1 MSLDDAAKTA
11 VEQCMALEADESCAI
26 ITDDKRWD
34 IGKALYDTAS
44 EITDDVTI
52 TRYPVGNQ
60 HGEEPPASV
69 AAAMAAADVVLA
81 PTTKSLSHTR
91 ARGNANDEGARIAT
105 LPGIT
110 EEVMVTGLAADY
122 ETIDR
127 HCKDVLAQV
136 EGAEEIRVTTE
147 KGTDITFEPGDREWF
162 DDTGL
167 CHDPGDFTN
176 LPAGEVFVSPE
187 NVNGKYVV
195 DGTMRPHG
203 LLEDG
208 QTLEFEVEDGYVT
221 SISDD
226 DIREQVET
234 GAEEVGQDAH
244 NLAELGIGTNVAVS
258 ELVGSVLLDE
268 KAGGTVHIAIG
279 DDAGIGGDTDAPLHL
294 DGIIREPTVYADGEE
309 VELPQP

>member
-60 HGEEPPASV
+60 HGEEPPAAV

-122 ETIDR
+122 EAIDQ

-147 KGTDITFEPGDREWF
+147 KGTDITFEPGDREWY

-234 GAEEVGQDAH
+234 GAEEVGQDAY

>member
-1 MSLDDAAKTA
+1 MSMDDAARTA

-44 EITDDVTI
+44 GVTDDVTI

-60 HGEEPPASV
+60 HGEEPPAAV

-91 ARGNANDEGARIAT
+91 ARGNANEEGARIAT

-110 EEVMVTGLAADY
+110 KEVMVTGLAANY
-122 ETIDR
+122 EAINR

-147 KGTDITFEPGDREWF
+147 AGTDITFEPGDREWF

-187 NVNGKYVV
+187 NANGKYVV

-203 LLEDG
+203 LLDDG

-221 SISDD
+221 EISDNE
-226 DIREQVET
+226 IREQVET
-234 GAEEVGQDAH
+234 AAEEVGRDAY

-294 DGIIREPTVYADGEE
+294 DGIVRDPTVYADGEE
-309 VELPQP
+309 VELPRP

>member
-1 MSLDDAAKTA
+1 MSLDDAATTA

-26 ITDDKRWD
+26 ITDDKRWE

-60 HGEEPPASV
+60 HGEEPPAAV

-122 ETIDR
+122 ENIDE

-136 EGAEEIRVTTE
+136 EDAEEIRVTTE
-147 KGTDITFEPGDREWF
+147 KGTDITFEPGDREWY

-167 CHDPGDFTN
+167 CHEPGDFTN

-226 DIREQVET
+226 EIREQVET
-234 GAEEVGQDAH
+234 GAEEVGQDAY
-244 NLAELGIGTNVAVS
+244 NLAELGIGTNVAVT